1 MFPKITRISNRIK
14 KRRSN
19 EGEKIMNE
27 TIKPIETPRD
37 EKGIY
42 YTIFTVFG
50 IKRRNRKK

>member
-1 MFPKITRISNRIK
+1 
-14 KRRSN
+14 
-19 EGEKIMNE
+19 MNE

-50 IKRRNRKK
+50 IKKRNRKNNCTNKSYN